1 MERIKDPEN
10 HFSVKIN
17 KLYFLLPIFF
27 AILLSLIY
35 SQFVLLAQPF
45 NNSSILSFARYD
57 AVFIAL
63 NIFAIIII
71 SAASL
76 YIFFRIL
83 KTRRE
88 VALRVLVATFIIG
101 GMLSTLL
108 FGKHLFILLNLESP
122 FFLLVVAFI
131 AYIGTYFAYL
141 SFVDALSDRARNTL
155 FVLCS
160 GTLGAFV
167 GVLIPILPVIGISV
181 FLSVADLILITRGVV
196 EEIVG
201 EAEYGKLI
209 MKLAFS
215 NREFGIGI
223 GDLTCYS
230 MVVSSSTVSYGF
242 LVGGLS
248 LLLILVGSLLSLGLT
263 IRFIRIPGLPV
274 SMGLGLLPSIVMLL
288 FF

>member
-1 MERIKDPEN
+1 MERIKDPESY
-10 HFSVKIN
+10 FSVKIN

-45 NNSSILSFARYD
+45 NNSSILSFAGYD
-57 AVFIAL
+57 VVFIAL
-63 NIFAIIII
+63 NISAIIII
-71 SAASL
+71 SVASL

-181 FLSVADLILITRGVV
+181 FLSVADLVLISRGVV

-263 IRFIRIPGLPV
+263 IRFIRIPGLPI
-274 SMGLGLLPSIVMLL
+274 SMGLGLLPSIAMLL
-288 FF
+288 LF

>member
-45 NNSSILSFARYD
+45 NNSSTLTFASYN
-57 AVFIAL
+57 VIFIAL
-63 NIFAIIII
+63 NILAILII
-71 SAASL
+71 SATSL

-83 KTRRE
+83 KKRRE

-108 FGKHLFILLNLESP
+108 FAKHLFILLNLESP
-122 FFLLVVAFI
+122 FFLLVVAFM

-167 GVLIPILPVIGISV
+167 GVLIPVLPVIGISV
-181 FLSVADLILITRGVV
+181 FLSVADFILISRGVV

-230 MVVSSSTVSYGF
+230 MVVSSSTVSFGF

-248 LLLILVGSLLSLGLT
+248 LLLILLGSLLSLGLT
-263 IRFIRIPGLPV
+263 LRFIRIPGLPI